1 MLGQILPNKKKVV
14 HTIINKSFYN
24 QSMLALDSFMKYNSE
39 EYDVIIFAYGDLP
52 EDCKYKTINIK
63 KYLDKTYGGYNTVEK
78 IKAFRAKSC
87 IQCLKKYEGTLYID
101 SDLYFYDKIP
111 DYNKTTFTLHFN
123 KKYPIEN
130 LGRITMSCSLG
141 FINLGYTYFNKDEE
155 TLGWLELY
163 DKIYKIKKKE
173 INTIN
178 NKIWNQKFYNFMPW
192 LFQNYNIDR
201 NDGINVGHWNY
212 SRE

>member
-1 MLGQILPNKKKVV
+1 
-14 HTIINKSFYN
+14 
-24 QSMLALDSFMKYNSE
+24 
-39 EYDVIIFAYGDLP
+39 
-52 EDCKYKTINIK
+52 
-63 KYLDKTYGGYNTVEK
+63 
-78 IKAFRAKSC
+78 
-87 IQCLKKYEGTLYID
+87 
-101 SDLYFYDKIP
+101 
-111 DYNKTTFTLHFN
+111 
-123 KKYPIEN
+123 
-130 LGRITMSCSLG
+130 
-141 FINLGYTYFNKDEE
+141 KDEE

-212 SRE
+212 SRERNLT